1 MPLERVLDDP
11 ALDASA
17 AAVDQPDLP
26 QARFVRRAHVFV
38 DHRCHIARG
47 KGVQIEDGLDRETV
61 GHTALRRANGANGAD
76 SAKGAG
82 AEVLEVLEVRGA
94 NRTNGASTLALQTLA
109 LHP

>member
-1 MPLERVLDDP
+1 MRVGRVVEGLDEGMPLERVLDDP

-47 KGVQIEDGLDRETV
+47 KGVQIEDGLNWETV
-61 GHTALRRANGANGAD
+61 GHM
-76 SAKGAG
+76 
-82 AEVLEVLEVRGA
+82 AEDVVL
-94 NRTNGASTLALQTLA
+94 
-109 LHP
+109 